1 MTERFIDIKVRTGG
15 SKGEIKSLDA
25 EMKKLSTDTDKV
37 TQSNKGLENSNRKM
51 TKTAEGVQK
60 GVASISRSF
69 GQGSIQVQQF
79 VGQLQGGQNV
89 MLALSQQAAD
99 FGIVTGNALAG
110 AFVGIGAS
118 VIGMILSANSA
129 KKAMSELDKIAEDLN
144 KTLSSSDG
152 ADVLSDR
159 LEKLAKRSKALARL
173 QISSSILDAEKQI
186 TESAKG
192 ISAALDGAFSS
203 NAESVLRGFNAEVES
218 MAVKLNVSV
227 EDIIKSIGKGS
238 NAFLSFGNVA
248 QTSDAIRQIGDQ
260 FDISRE
266 QAVRLSM
273 ATSKVFDDSS
283 IINIK
288 KLENTMADL
297 NIQSGGTSKKLNELA
312 KELIP
317 LFISTSDG
325 VDKVNLLRSAFG
337 DLSKALNT
345 NTKTAQENKSLIESI
360 SATLRGQIIALDQGE
375 QAYRRWNIQQQLGLK
390 EGEKIPKA
398 INDQITALTNL
409 QTKQEEIKA
418 VAAAAQFGNKLSQE
432 TEAIINEIEIRKK
445 VNSGSI
451 SQQEGSLLASF
462 TNRATAQ
469 ENAFQLEVAK
479 LGADEEAIKELRFE
493 FGEKR
498 KADALLLEQNL
509 TSIALTESDKR
520 IAQSEKEANQQAR
533 TNSQLLGAA
542 VNLSTGLL
550 KNSLESNAKT
560 EKEQKRARK
569 QGVIIDTAAGIARA
583 FAENPYPVALGI
595 SALIA
600 ANGLVQLNTIN
611 SASSISTPSGGAAS
625 ESTPAQSTPA
635 QAPQQNRVIDLRTDG
650 SAFGLAVAEGVK
662 SALQD
667 DDSVVVSITE
677 AQQELVR
684 VGGI

>member
-1 MTERFIDIKVRTGG
+1 M
-15 SKGEIKSLDA
+15 
-25 EMKKLSTDTDKV
+25 
-37 TQSNKGLENSNRKM
+37 
-51 TKTAEGVQK
+51 
-60 GVASISRSF
+60 
-69 GQGSIQVQQF
+69 
-79 VGQLQGGQNV
+79 
-89 MLALSQQAAD
+89 
-99 FGIVTGNALAG
+99 
-110 AFVGIGAS
+110 
-118 VIGMILSANSA
+118 
-129 KKAMSELDKIAEDLN
+129 
-144 KTLSSSDG
+144 
-152 ADVLSDR
+152 
-159 LEKLAKRSKALARL
+159 
-173 QISSSILDAEKQI
+173 
-186 TESAKG
+186 
-192 ISAALDGAFSS
+192 
-203 NAESVLRGFNAEVES
+203 
-218 MAVKLNVSV
+218 
-227 EDIIKSIGKGS
+227 
-238 NAFLSFGNVA
+238 
-248 QTSDAIRQIGDQ
+248 
-260 FDISRE
+260 
-266 QAVRLSM
+266 
-273 ATSKVFDDSS
+273 
-283 IINIK
+283 
-288 KLENTMADL
+288 
-297 NIQSGGTSKKLNELA
+297 
-312 KELIP
+312 
-317 LFISTSDG
+317 
-325 VDKVNLLRSAFG
+325 
-337 DLSKALNT
+337 
-345 NTKTAQENKSLIESI
+345 
-360 SATLRGQIIALDQGE
+360 
-375 QAYRRWNIQQQLGLK
+375 
-390 EGEKIPKA
+390 
-398 INDQITALTNL
+398 
-409 QTKQEEIKA
+409 
-418 VAAAAQFGNKLSQE
+418 
-432 TEAIINEIEIRKK
+432 
-445 VNSGSI
+445 
-451 SQQEGSLLASF
+451 
-462 TNRATAQ
+462 
-469 ENAFQLEVAK
+469 AK

>member
-1 MTERFIDIKVRTGG
+1 
-15 SKGEIKSLDA
+15 
-25 EMKKLSTDTDKV
+25 
-37 TQSNKGLENSNRKM
+37 
-51 TKTAEGVQK
+51 
-60 GVASISRSF
+60 
-69 GQGSIQVQQF
+69 
-79 VGQLQGGQNV
+79 
-89 MLALSQQAAD
+89 
-99 FGIVTGNALAG
+99 
-110 AFVGIGAS
+110 
-118 VIGMILSANSA
+118 
-129 KKAMSELDKIAEDLN
+129 
-144 KTLSSSDG
+144 
-152 ADVLSDR
+152 
-159 LEKLAKRSKALARL
+159 
-173 QISSSILDAEKQI
+173 
-186 TESAKG
+186 
-192 ISAALDGAFSS
+192 
-203 NAESVLRGFNAEVES
+203 
-218 MAVKLNVSV
+218 
-227 EDIIKSIGKGS
+227 
-238 NAFLSFGNVA
+238 
-248 QTSDAIRQIGDQ
+248 
-260 FDISRE
+260 
-266 QAVRLSM
+266 
-273 ATSKVFDDSS
+273 
-283 IINIK
+283 
-288 KLENTMADL
+288 
-297 NIQSGGTSKKLNELA
+297 
-312 KELIP
+312 
-317 LFISTSDG
+317 
-325 VDKVNLLRSAFG
+325 
-337 DLSKALNT
+337 
-345 NTKTAQENKSLIESI
+345 
-360 SATLRGQIIALDQGE
+360 
-375 QAYRRWNIQQQLGLK
+375 
-390 EGEKIPKA
+390 
-398 INDQITALTNL
+398 
-409 QTKQEEIKA
+409 
-418 VAAAAQFGNKLSQE
+418 
-432 TEAIINEIEIRKK
+432 
-445 VNSGSI
+445 
-451 SQQEGSLLASF
+451 LLASF